1 MKQAI
6 KESTIR
12 ISKTDCA
19 KLPDSVGFH
28 AGGDSHI
35 RRDEKAI
42 IKEQKSNGLK
52 PFRVVNGKIKEL

>member
-6 KESTIR
+6 KKSNIR

-28 AGGDSHI
+28 SGGDSSI
-35 RRDEKAI
+35 RRDSEAI
-42 IKEQKSNGLK
+42 VSEQKSNGLK
-52 PFRVVNGKIKEL
+52 PFNIVNGKVKEL

>member
-35 RRDEKAI
+35 RRDEEAI

-52 PFRVVNGKIKEL
+52 PIVS